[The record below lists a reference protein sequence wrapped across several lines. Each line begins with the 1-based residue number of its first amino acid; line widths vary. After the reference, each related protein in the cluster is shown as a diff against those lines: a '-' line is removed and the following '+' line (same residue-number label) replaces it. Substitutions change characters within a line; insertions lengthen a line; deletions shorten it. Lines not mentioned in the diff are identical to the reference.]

1 MKTRRSVHQ
10 TQWAAQFAVA
20 SELCKRA
27 YQVALTLGN
36 HPTVD
41 LMVISPCGEQFV
53 IDVKGQYRKAF
64 WPVTRKPPNL
74 RVFYVLAF
82 VPDNAPNRFFV
93 LTQAEV
99 TAAIDGNI
107 LTYRDKLRAKGKI
120 TTGEEVAK
128 WMTGIEWRFLDGHEN
143 KWEKLPK

>member
-1 MKTRRSVHQ
+1 MRAGNAKCYPLAWEDAAMTSEKEQVHLQSRIAERSMKTRRSVHQ

-82 VPDNAPNRFFV
+82 VPDNAPNRF
-93 LTQAEV
+93 A
-99 TAAIDGNI
+99 
-107 LTYRDKLRAKGKI
+107 LRPG
-120 TTGEEVAK
+120 
-128 WMTGIEWRFLDGHEN
+128 
-143 KWEKLPK
+143 